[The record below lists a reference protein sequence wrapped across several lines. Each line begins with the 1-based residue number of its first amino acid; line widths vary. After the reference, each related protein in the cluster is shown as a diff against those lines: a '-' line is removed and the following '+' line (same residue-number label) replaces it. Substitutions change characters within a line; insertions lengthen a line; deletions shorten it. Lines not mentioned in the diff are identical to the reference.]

1 MMGSW
6 GGFGWWWMALWWVLI
21 IAGIAALVRWF
32 SSRADEEEKTAGKAL
47 EVLKERYAR
56 GELDRESYERMR
68 RDLER
73 R

>member
-32 SSRADEEEKTAGKAL
+32 SSRADEEEKPAGKAL